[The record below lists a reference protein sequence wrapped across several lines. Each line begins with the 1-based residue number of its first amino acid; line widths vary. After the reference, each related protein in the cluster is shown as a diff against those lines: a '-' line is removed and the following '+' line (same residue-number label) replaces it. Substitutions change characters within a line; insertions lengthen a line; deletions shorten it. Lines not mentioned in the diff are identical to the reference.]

1 MLNFDRGER
10 KGAAGGRGFLSG
22 KVTQAKKIRKLF
34 SFFLQTLMSFI
45 ISVQMKCTIQKCEKK
60 NLKNKSEKNK

>member
-1 MLNFDRGER
+1 
-10 KGAAGGRGFLSG
+10 
-22 KVTQAKKIRKLF
+22 
-34 SFFLQTLMSFI
+34 MSFI